1 MNLRPLERKALSE
14 IKTFIDSHYTD
25 DLTLQS
31 LCDRHW
37 QGDQVSFRRRRLHE
51 AFSSTYSQTISEYLT
66 TVRMEQAK
74 TLLQTTDL
82 SIRAIAAQV
91 GYTGSTGFS
100 TAFRRHVGVSP
111 SVYRGSVTG

>member
-1 MNLRPLERKALSE
+1 MNLRPLEKKALSE
-14 IKTFIDSHYTD
+14 IKAFIDTHYTD
-25 DLTLQS
+25 ALTLDS
-31 LCDRHW
+31 LCGRHW
-37 QGDQVSFRRRRLHE
+37 QGDEVSFRRRRLHE
-51 AFSSTYSQTISEYLT
+51 AFSSTYLQTISEYLA
-66 TVRMEQAK
+66 TVRMEHAK

-91 GYTGSTGFS
+91 GYKGSTSFS